1 MKQRTYIHAILALAA
16 LSVAWGAS
24 AQQEAQSSTYFLS
37 PLPFN
42 PAYSGLSGQFN
53 VRSVTRVQ
61 WVGWGGAPAT
71 QTVSLDA
78 PLLRKFAG
86 LGLTMTQDRVGA
98 RSTSTAMASGAAH
111 VKLSKDWT
119 LSMGISG
126 GMRFHSYDFRNL
138 RADATSD
145 DLYQVTFQ
153 NWAPGLG
160 AGFYAT
166 SEGAYLGYSVPQILT
181 QALSDSA
188 NADELQRH
196 HYVMGGLKKEV
207 ATGVNV
213 QYGALLKATAD
224 APPALDLQ
232 ATIQYHDEVGVGG
245 HLRWEESV
253 GLLLSLKL
261 SEAISAV
268 YLMEMPFNRL
278 RTQNLGTHE
287 LALRWNVQSPQVVAN
302 SRFF

>member
-1 MKQRTYIHAILALAA
+1 MKQRAHIHAIVAFAF
-16 LSVAWGAS
+16 LSVAWGAI
-24 AQQEAQSSTYFLS
+24 AQQETQSSTYFLS

-42 PAYSGLSGQFN
+42 PAYSGLSNQLN
-53 VRSVTRVQ
+53 VRSLTRVQ

-71 QTVSLDA
+71 QMVSVDA

-86 LGLTMTQDRVGA
+86 LGLTVTQDRVGA
-98 RSTSTAMASGAAH
+98 RSSSTAMASGAAH
-111 VKLSKDWT
+111 VKLSEDWT

-153 NWAPGLG
+153 NWAPGFG
-160 AGFYAT
+160 AGFFAT

-188 NADELQRH
+188 NADDLQRH

-245 HLRWEESV
+245 HLRWGESV

>member
-1 MKQRTYIHAILALAA
+1 MKPRIYTRALLALAF
-16 LSVAWGAS
+16 LSCAWGVH
-24 AQQEAQSSTYFLS
+24 AQQVTQSSTYFLS

-42 PAYSGLSGQFN
+42 PAYSGLSNQLN
-53 VRSVTRVQ
+53 VRSLTRVQ

-71 QTVSLDA
+71 QMVSVDA

-86 LGLTMTQDRVGA
+86 LGLTMIQDRVGA

-111 VKLSKDWT
+111 VKLSEDWT

-138 RADATSD
+138 RAEATSD

-153 NWAPGLG
+153 DWAPGFG
-160 AGFYAT
+160 AGFFAT
-166 SEGAYLGYSVPQILT
+166 SEEAYVGYSVPQILT
-181 QALSDSA
+181 QALSDSSD
-188 NADELQRH
+188 ADKLQRH
-196 HYVMGGLKKEV
+196 HYLMGGLKREV
-207 ATGVNV
+207 ASGVNV

-232 ATIQYHDEVGVGG
+232 AVIQYHDELGVGG
-245 HLRWEESV
+245 HVRWGESV

-261 SEAISAV
+261 SEALSAV